1 MQHQFAAS
9 PKEPGE
15 LAAAPDTLQIL
26 WELAQSARAVHERSL
41 EAALG
46 GRDTSGSCLFAS
58 VLLASTINRFSSW
71 HARIRGGS
79 FLAGAERHGH
89 YWVQAGL
96 HGAEFVLDISA
107 DQFGAPAVLVLP
119 LAVADGYLPE
129 TDDVIAEHIRQA
141 GLPDVLVEKAP
152 ALSAPGLGR
161 H

>member
-1 MQHQFAAS
+1 MHHESAAP
-9 PKEPGE
+9 PKEPSA
-15 LAAAPDTLQIL
+15 LAAAPDSLQIL

-71 HARIRGGS
+71 LARVRGGS
-79 FLAGAERHGH
+79 WLAGTERHGH

-119 LAVADGYLPE
+119 LPAADRYLPE
-129 TDDVIAEHIRQA
+129 TDDVIAEHIRLA
-141 GLPDVLVEKAP
+141 GLPDVVVEKAP
-152 ALSAPGLGR
+152 ALAPY
-161 H
+161 